1 MTLDSKT
8 LSPRF
13 WVLTALIL
21 AAAFSRLLPHLPNF
35 SSLGATALFGAAYF
49 SKRWQAFFIPLAATF
64 LSDLVLNNV
73 VYGAYTTGFVAFYP
87 GAGWQ
92 YAAYA
97 LIVLAGLAIFRSVKL
112 QTILAG
118 ALSATVI
125 FFLVSN
131 FGAFL
136 SNPVYPKTFGGL
148 LTAYAAGLPFAQGTL
163 LGDLFYNGVLFGA
176 FAIMKARIPQ
186 LRFQKAQA

>member
-1 MTLDSKT
+1 MTSDSKS

-13 WVLTALIL
+13 WVLTVLIL
-21 AAAFSRLLPHLPNF
+21 GAAFSRLLPHLLNF
-35 SSLGATALFGAAYF
+35 SPVGATALLGAAF
-49 SKRWQAFFIPLAATF
+49 FQKRWQALLLPLAATF
-64 LSDLVLNNV
+64 LSDLVLNQV
-73 VYGAYTTGFVAFYP
+73 IYAQYSTGIFYA
-87 GAGWQ
+87 GMGWQ
-92 YAAYA
+92 YAAYV
-97 LIVLAGLAIFRSVKL
+97 LIVAAGFLIFRSVKV

-148 LTAYAAGLPFAQGTL
+148 MTAYAAGLPFVQGTL
-163 LGDLFYNGVLFGA
+163 LGDLFYSGVLFGA
-176 FAIMKARIPQ
+176 FALLKAGLPQ
-186 LRFQKAQA
+186 LRLQKAQA

>member
-1 MTLDSKT
+1 MNLSSKS

-13 WVLTALIL
+13 WVLTVLIL
-21 AAAFSRLLPHLPNF
+21 GAAFSRLLPHPLNF
-35 SSLGATALFGAAYF
+35 SPIGAMGLFGAAF
-49 SKRWQAFFIPLAATF
+49 FAKRWQALLIPIGATF

-73 VYGAYTTGFVAFYP
+73 VYAEYTTGFMAFYP
-87 GAGWQ
+87 GMGWQ

-97 LIVLAGLAIFRSVKL
+97 LIVLAGFAIFRSVKV

-136 SNPVYPKTFGGL
+136 SNPVYPKTLSGL
-148 LTAYAAGLPFAQGTL
+148 LTAYVAGLPFVQGTL
-163 LGDLFYNGVLFGA
+163 LGDLFYSGVLFGA
-176 FAIMKARIPQ
+176 FALLKAGLPQ
-186 LRFQKAQA
+186 LRLQKAQA